1 MQKANAERA
10 VPEAA
15 APAKRPRIDSASP
28 LPASVAA
35 GGFLATCSDLV
46 QLILSLIPRRPRL
59 LVASLVCKRWRAA
72 ALRTVTHTHMR
83 SRDSVR
89 AFDLLPN
96 LTSISF
102 SPGFLM
108 SASAPA
114 RITHLSIKPPV
125 GPTDLLDAAPLASLT
140 RLTSIKLYVSTSTP
154 KLIALLATH
163 ASTIQSL
170 RLTVFDLAPANQL
183 PLLPQLR
190 HLECR
195 GHPEHVTDLV
205 RATGTQLHSLRIECD
220 AGNIHILLA
229 SVSYPVLRTL
239 SLPRLPSGLALSAP
253 LITRL
258 GLTACAAA
266 PDAAAPD
273 AASLV
278 ECDARSLT
286 LPGRYPSLRTLR
298 LILHRVSYDSALR
311 GLEAPALRTL
321 YVQVERKSL
330 GGEFMALI
338 TRLLT
343 QFPSIRKLDLIAAIP
358 PKGAQGR
365 WSFVAP
371 QQREM
376 LALLRTV
383 EAAGVERL
391 RMPGPV
397 PSIELINKSLRVSQ
411 LPEWSVRLL

>member
-1 MQKANAERA
+1 MHCAGHRPSAVRPTASQTPLRKTGLVRLVIVLLRAASGAVRHAFFRTSAPVTARLRPPSAAMQKANAERA

-190 HLECR
+190 VSR
-195 GHPEHVTDLV
+195 PSGARDRPRTRYRD
-205 RATGTQLHSLRIECD
+205 AT
-220 AGNIHILLA
+220 
-229 SVSYPVLRTL
+229 
-239 SLPRLPSGLALSAP
+239 SLPP
-253 LITRL
+253 
-258 GLTACAAA
+258 
-266 PDAAAPD
+266 
-273 AASLV
+273 
-278 ECDARSLT
+278 
-286 LPGRYPSLRTLR
+286 
-298 LILHRVSYDSALR
+298 H
-311 GLEAPALRTL
+311 
-321 YVQVERKSL
+321 
-330 GGEFMALI
+330 
-338 TRLLT
+338 
-343 QFPSIRKLDLIAAIP
+343 
-358 PKGAQGR
+358 
-365 WSFVAP
+365 
-371 QQREM
+371 
-376 LALLRTV
+376 
-383 EAAGVERL
+383 
-391 RMPGPV
+391 
-397 PSIELINKSLRVSQ
+397 
-411 LPEWSVRLL
+411 